1 MDSGEKNRVLIDS
14 LLAMRSSLTSSYE
27 MKTNVKEEG
36 LLLQGLTKGAPEYL
50 VFADYRH
57 NDGRRRL
64 LDAVETIDSAVK
76 TLPQMEYRNAS
87 VVYLNTLRSV
97 AKMSRMANVLECTCP
112 ETRTIEKEREE
123 GIAALKAA

>member
-14 LLAMRSSLTSSYE
+14 LLAMRSSLMSSYE
-27 MKTNVKEEG
+27 MKTNVREEG
-36 LLLQGLTKGAPEYL
+36 LLLRGLTKEAPEYL

-57 NDGRRRL
+57 NEGRRRL

-76 TLPQMEYRNAS
+76 TLPEMEYRNAS
-87 VVYLNTLRSV
+87 VLYLTTLRSV
-97 AKMSRMANVLECTCP
+97 AKITRMANVLECTCP
-112 ETRTIEKEREE
+112 EAKTIEKDRAE